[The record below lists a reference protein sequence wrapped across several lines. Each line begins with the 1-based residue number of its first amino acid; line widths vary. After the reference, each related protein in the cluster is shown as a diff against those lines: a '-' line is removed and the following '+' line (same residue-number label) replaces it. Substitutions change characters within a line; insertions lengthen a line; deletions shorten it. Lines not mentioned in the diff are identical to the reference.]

1 MRSALRGALWLLPG
15 LLAAQTNLNF
25 TAGLSGWSVPPKAS
39 GNGYSA
45 EARTEGCRSPAC
57 AVLEAPA
64 DPAPLS
70 LGNLQQSFD
79 AAPYRGKAVRLRA
92 WLRVEG
98 SDSAARAQL
107 WLRVDLP
114 GGRLGFFDTMGDRPV
129 TSRQWQACEI
139 TGEVAADAK
148 TISLGV
154 LSRGKG
160 RVWIDGG
167 SFVIL
172 AGVSG
177 LRTAADRAAL
187 QALYARVDAAYGA
200 GDVDAVASFALPT
213 AQIVLGT
220 ERLPL
225 ADALAPIM
233 DELRKGMKFRSE
245 STVTAVA
252 ISGDTATVFVNNV
265 ATRTRAGSENSV
277 ASSNRDTWVRT
288 AAGWRLK
295 ESSLIDTHPVKS
307 GR

>member
-1 MRSALRGALWLLPG
+1 MTFLLRGALCLAPV
-15 LLAAQTNLNF
+15 LLAAQTNLRF
-25 TAGLSGWSVPPKAS
+25 TEGLNGWIVPAAS
-39 GNGYSA
+39 SSAGYSA
-45 EARTEGCRSPAC
+45 EARADGCRSTAC
-57 AVLEAPA
+57 AVVVAPA
-64 DPAPLS
+64 EPPALG

-79 AAPYRGKAVRLRA
+79 AAAYRGKTVRLRA

-98 SDSAARAQL
+98 NDPSARAQL

-160 RVWIDGG
+160 KVWADGAV
-167 SFVIL
+167 FEIL
-172 AGVSG
+172 GGVSG
-177 LRTAADRAAL
+177 PRATADRAAIR
-187 QALYARVDAAYGA
+187 ALYARVDAAYGA
-200 GDVDAVASFALPT
+200 GDVDAVASFALPS
-213 AQIVLGT
+213 AQVVLGP
-220 ERLPL
+220 EKVPL

-233 DELRKGMKFRSE
+233 DDLRNGMKFRSE
-245 STVTAVA
+245 SDVTS
-252 ISGDTATVFVNNV
+252 IELSGDTATVFVNNV
-265 ATRTRAGSENSV
+265 VTRTRAGSQASV
-277 ASSNRDTWVRT
+277 ASSTRDTWVRT

-295 ESSLIDTHPVKS
+295 ESILIDTHQVKT

>member
-1 MRSALRGALWLLPG
+1 MTALLRGALWLLPA
-15 LLAAQTNLNF
+15 LLTAQTNLSF
-25 TAGLSGWSVPPKAS
+25 TEGLSGWSEPAAS
-39 GNGYSA
+39 SSAGYSA
-45 EARTEGCRSPAC
+45 ETRTDGCRSAAC
-57 AVLEAPA
+57 AVLAAPA
-64 DPAPLS
+64 EPPSLS

-79 AAPYRGKAVRLRA
+79 AAPYRGKTVRLRA

-98 SDSAARAQL
+98 TDPASRGQL
-107 WLRVDLP
+107 WLRVELP

-129 TSRQWQACEI
+129 TSRQWQPCEI
-139 TGEVAADAK
+139 TGEVAPDAK
-148 TISLGV
+148 GITLGI

-160 RVWIDGG
+160 RVWVDGAA
-167 SFVIL
+167 FEIL

-177 LRTAADRAAL
+177 PRATADRAAIR
-187 QALYARVDAAYGA
+187 AVYARVDAAYSS

-213 AQIVLGT
+213 AQIVLGA
-220 ERLPL
+220 ERIPL

-233 DELRKGMKFRSE
+233 DDLRKGMKFRSE
-245 STVTAVA
+245 SEVTSVE

-265 ATRTRAGSENSV
+265 ATRTRADSQDSV

-295 ESSLIDTHPVKS
+295 ESTLIDTHPVKS